1 MTQLNTAIPLY
12 VGYGVSSF
20 PKEDAT
26 RLVGPFGPELG
37 AQLAAQISKLLAELD
52 GIKPDW
58 SKHDLVTASKW
69 AVAELKRSHPE
80 LDEKATAALEWIYSW
95 WWK

>member
-1 MTQLNTAIPLY
+1 MTQLNSAIPLY

-20 PKEDAT
+20 PNEDAV
-26 RLVGPFGPELG
+26 RLIAPFGPELG

-58 SKHDLVTASKW
+58 SKHDLVSASKW
-69 AVAELKRSHPE
+69 AVAELKRTYPD
-80 LDEKATAALEWIYSW
+80 LDDKATAALEWIYSW